1 MTEQALEKQFV
12 RILTGGF
19 ESVGVDR
26 KRKCLGQ
33 VVRKGLHTAYAK
45 GELNLEQLEYHI
57 RKLASFRGSDERT
70 RKFLQAVSEIPDI
83 MFTGMEK
90 TLLVIDTE
98 GKETGA
104 PEQEPEK
111 ITGEE
116 TVMETVRT
124 EGAEDDFY
132 DSDAEK
138 FETALKTE
146 DDGQ

>member
-1 MTEQALEKQFV
+1 
-12 RILTGGF
+12 
-19 ESVGVDR
+19 
-26 KRKCLGQ
+26 
-33 VVRKGLHTAYAK
+33 
-45 GELNLEQLEYHI
+45 
-57 RKLASFRGSDERT
+57 
-70 RKFLQAVSEIPDI
+70 
-83 MFTGMEK
+83 MEK

-138 FETALKTE
+138 FEAALKTE